1 MNERSSELR
10 TFRAGTIYAQIL
22 KSSLSAVDVPSYSK
36 KNLQRTYKIR
46 KLIQR
51 LLCLCIK
58 RLELYAVAK
67 SLLSLSTSSSDC
79 VVYCRFDIDVFH
91 SFSNFC
97 SIKMHPANLH
107 SCKRLIRCHP
117 WLDMTF
123 ERKCRSIDQQQARN
137 RNRVDMTR
145 RTLEPHMMPCG
156 NLSLNRWHQRDMC
169 SWCKHPDAKHHL
181 AVKCFTWL
189 LLF

>member
-1 MNERSSELR
+1 MSCLL
-10 TFRAGTIYAQIL
+10 L
-22 KSSLSAVDVPSYSK
+22 KHA
-36 KNLQRTYKIR
+36 
-46 KLIQR
+46 
-51 LLCLCIK
+51 
-58 RLELYAVAK
+58 
-67 SLLSLSTSSSDC
+67 
-79 VVYCRFDIDVFH
+79 
-91 SFSNFC
+91 
-97 SIKMHPANLH
+97 ANLH

-117 WLDMTF
+117 WLDMIF

-145 RTLEPHMMPCG
+145 RTLEPHMTPCG

-189 LLF
+189 HSFWIVTMTRYSIFPSFLWYLTTIGGRLKPDLCFLSGRLRRTVLPKERYGESLSEWPWIENPNFLREKRTLYHWANRRP